1 MPTPKSNTNLRQKIS
16 SFLYEFRFTP
26 KSLLLMAC
34 GCVLLLFVILAFFR
48 TPNHRFE
55 HLCDRIFAEEL
66 SEDGLS
72 LHYTLANPSAY
83 GLDENLSTLA
93 PYDKTESLGD
103 YHTLLSLI
111 EELQSIKPESLNT
124 GNQRTYEILLDYM
137 TAEAE
142 SYDYLYY
149 DEPLSPTSGMQT
161 QLPIL
166 LAEYAFRDKKDVDNY
181 LNLLQS
187 VPDYF
192 DGLIAFE
199 KEKAAEGLFM
209 SKDACLDTIAQ
220 CNHIITQDS
229 LESGTHFLQ
238 TSFAERLQP
247 LMEKSLITQGEADA
261 YLQANNQILLHTL
274 LPAYKSLAHNL
285 TILCGSGSNDM
296 GLCYFPDGREY
307 YEILVARQS
316 GSCKTPE
323 ELMTELQ
330 TSFMADYGS
339 LREIAGTMQGDDTAA
354 TFSLAEPD
362 KMLADLETKIS
373 SQFPAYPGVTDE
385 NKPICDIKKVS
396 PSMEDYLSPAF
407 YLTPPLDDIRENVI
421 YINYGSTPENLELY
435 TTLAHEG
442 YPGHLYQSVY
452 STLAWK
458 EQNVHPLRHLLH
470 FGGYVEGYATYA
482 EFYSYE
488 YAKDFGDSDYCQ
500 LVLLNRKLHLALY
513 SMLDISIHYYG
524 TTYEEAHETLCSF
537 GIEDP
542 QTTREIYDY
551 IVNSPGNYLQYY
563 VGYLEIMECREL
575 ARLKWKDNYSDRNFH
590 EFLLDFGPAD
600 FETIKDA
607 IREYKAPD
615 VPSSLSLSAYANNIL
630 IKESFY
636 TGEQNPALQC

>member
-34 GCVLLLFVILAFFR
+34 GCVLLLFAILAFFR

>member
-34 GCVLLLFVILAFFR
+34 GCVLLLFAILAFFR

-111 EELQSIKPESLNT
+111 EELQSIKPESLNA
-124 GNQRTYEILLDYM
+124 GNQRTYDILLDYM

-187 VPDYF
+187 VPGYF

-229 LESGTHFLQ
+229 LESGTHFMQ

-247 LMEKSLITQGEADA
+247 LMEKGLITQGEADA

-421 YINYGSTPENLELY
+421 YINYGSAPENLELY

-452 STLAWK
+452 STLAWE
-458 EQNVHPLRHLLH
+458 EQNIHPVRHLLH

-524 TTYEEAHETLCSF
+524 TTYVEAHETLCSF

-615 VPSSLSLSAYANNIL
+615 VPASLSLSAYANNIL
-630 IKESFY
+630 IKDIFY